1 MKILNR
7 YLWSATL
14 QGLLIAWLALVILD
28 LFFAF
33 INETGKTNALY
44 SSTQAF
50 VYLIYTIPGR
60 FYEFFPTATL
70 IGTLLGLGNL
80 AAHSEFT
87 AMRAAGVSIRNII
100 FSILKLGLFLAFIIF
115 LVGEWIVPA
124 TDLHARN
131 FKAHL
136 KNKNIVLI
144 DNAGLWVKDKNN
156 IISIGNVLSNQQL
169 SDISI
174 YTFKADHSG
183 LESLTFVKD
192 AEAGET
198 GWTFK
203 KVIATTFEKAR
214 VTKTQEESTQNNI
227 FIDPKILDA
236 ASIDPNQLSTGAL
249 NKIINYQKENALR
262 TDKYELIYWK
272 KFSIPIS
279 ALVMLILAMPFL
291 FGLNRGG
298 GTGQRV
304 FIGIVV
310 GIVFYLANRSANEL
324 GSVYGFSPFV
334 SAFFPSLLFLG
345 VGLLAIKRI
354 R

>member
-7 YLWSATL
+7 YLWNATL
-14 QGLLIAWLALVILD
+14 QGLFIAWLALVILD
-28 LFFAF
+28 VFFAF
-33 INETGKTNALY
+33 INEAGKTNALY

-50 VYLIYTIPGR
+50 VYLIYTIPAR

-80 AAHSEFT
+80 AANSEFT

-100 FSILKLGLFLAFIIF
+100 FSILKLGLFLAVIIF
-115 LVGEWIVPA
+115 VIGEWVVPT

-136 KNKNIVLI
+136 KNKNIVLVE
-144 DNAGLWVKDKNN
+144 NAGLWIKDKNS
-156 IISIGNVLSNQQL
+156 IISIGNVLSNQRL

-174 YTFKADHSG
+174 YTFKNDYSG
-183 LESLTFVKD
+183 LESLTFIKD
-192 AEAGET
+192 AEAGKA
-198 GWTFK
+198 GWNFK
-203 KVIATTFEKAR
+203 KVITTTFEKTR
-214 VTKTQEESTQNNI
+214 VTKTREASTNNTN
-227 FIDPKILDA
+227 FIDPKILDVA
-236 ASIDPNQLSTGAL
+236 TIDPNQLSSSAL
-249 NKIINYQKENALR
+249 NKIINYQKENSLR

-291 FGLNRGG
+291 FGSNRGG
-298 GTGQRV
+298 GAGQRV

-324 GSVYGFSPFV
+324 GSVYGFSPLV

-345 VGLLAIKRI
+345 VGLFAINRI